1 MKGLINIKKKII
13 LNAFFGAIRHLNP
26 LKINPE
32 RITKADKNRVND
44 LDFEGIK
51 FLVSKKIIAIKQK
64 NNVCIKL
71 PFTTII
77 SVSLNQ
83 LNFKLNF
90 TVRPSQTVC

>member
-1 MKGLINIKKKII
+1 M
-13 LNAFFGAIRHLNP
+13 NAFFGDIRHLNP

-32 RITKADKNRVND
+32 RITKADKNMVND

-51 FLVSKKIIAIKQK
+51 FLVSKKIISIKQK

-77 SVSLNQ
+77 SVNLN
-83 LNFKLNF
+83 
-90 TVRPSQTVC
+90 